1 RNKIRIDN
9 IDYIPGTLEAIGY
22 KDGKVV
28 ARHKI
33 ETTGE
38 ATKLVA
44 IPDQQTWKADGT
56 DLQHVRI
63 YAVDKKGRRVW
74 NANQQLTFEVEGDAR
89 IVGVD
94 NGNIISDEMMTGN
107 QRKLFNGSA
116 LVILRAGQNAGKVN
130 LRISGEGF
138 KTQTV
143 KLMTN

>member
-1 RNKIRIDN
+1 
-9 IDYIPGTLEAIGY
+9 
-22 KDGKVV
+22 
-28 ARHKI
+28 
-33 ETTGE
+33 
-38 ATKLVA
+38 TKLVA

-56 DLQHVRI
+56 DLQHIRI

-143 KLMTN
+143 KLTTY